1 VLILGVLGLAV
12 IVTRLLTSLGT
23 YGYNAVVIVVLA
35 EAVALAA
42 NIGMYFIAFRLLT
55 PKADPTRKLVPDVV
69 AERLD
74 PSWLRRPIETARRPR
89 DHVATQHASAAG
101 DNQRAERDPPHS
113 GSPVL
118 ASISASTVLAASC
131 E

>member
-23 YGYNAVVIVVLA
+23 YGYNAVVIVVLG

-74 PSWLRRPIETARRPR
+74 PSWLRRPIEPPADLGTTSQHSMPAPPVTTSAPNEIHRTRIPR
-89 DHVATQHASAAG
+89 
-101 DNQRAERDPPHS
+101 
-113 GSPVL
+113 
-118 ASISASTVLAASC
+118 C
-131 E
+131 